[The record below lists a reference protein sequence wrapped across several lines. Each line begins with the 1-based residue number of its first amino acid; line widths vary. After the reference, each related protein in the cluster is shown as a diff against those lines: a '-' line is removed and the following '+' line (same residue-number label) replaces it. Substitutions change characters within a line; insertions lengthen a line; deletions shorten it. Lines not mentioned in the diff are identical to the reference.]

1 MGRPNRI
8 QFAGACYHV
17 MLQGNNRQELFQ
29 TPQDRRYFLSLLKTY
44 KERYELKVYAYC
56 LMANY
61 VHLLIETELP
71 NLSKV
76 MQGFNTSYTKYF
88 NQQHET
94 QGHVFQGRYKAL
106 LVDKETYLL
115 ELTRYVH
122 LAPVR
127 DGLKEKPWRYPWS
140 SCPAYVEAQG
150 KESLVD
156 TEPVLKRFAKS
167 RLAQSVRYLQ
177 FIKERSREIPATIP
191 TVRGL
196 FVGSQAFAD
205 AAAKKGGVSVPP
217 AAGERDEAQIKAI
230 ITQVL
235 EKHGVDEERLFG
247 RSQWREI
254 CTVRKEAIYRIWKEA
269 KLGVTDIGRLF
280 NRTPSA
286 VSQLIR
292 AMETSRFSNN

>member
-8 QFAGACYHV
+8 QFPGACYHV
-17 MLQGNNRQELFQ
+17 MLQGNNRQEIFLSS
-29 TPQDRRYFLSLLKTY
+29 QDRRYFLTLLRTY
-44 KERYELKVYAYC
+44 KERYEIKVYAYC

-61 VHLLIETELP
+61 VHLLIETQLP

-88 NQQHET
+88 NQQHNT

-115 ELTRYVH
+115 ELTRYIH
-122 LAPVR
+122 LAPIR
-127 DGLKEKPWRYPWS
+127 DGLKDKPWRYPWS
-140 SCPAYVEAQG
+140 SCPAYVEAQ
-150 KESLVD
+150 SRDAIVD
-156 TEPVLKRFAKS
+156 PEVALRRFAKS
-167 RLAQSVRYLQ
+167 RQAQSLRYMQ
-177 FIKERSREIPATIP
+177 FIKERARDAAVQPP

-196 FVGSQAFAD
+196 FVGSPAFAE
-205 AAAKKGGVSVPP
+205 AVAKRAGMVP
-217 AAGERDEAQIKAI
+217 ATARTGKDEAQVKAI
-230 ITQVL
+230 LAEVMD
-235 EKHGVDEERLFG
+235 KHGVDEERLFG

-254 CTVRKEAIYRIWKEA
+254 STVRKEAIYRIWKEA

-292 AMETSRFSNN
+292 AMETSRVANN